1 MKAIAAR
8 LNRLEQIEARIAY
21 KPPVLVM
28 GNLRRLPRDYVGE
41 KHVVEL
47 NRRPSQT
54 WPGRFDCEFE
64 ERPGPE
70 PRKQDKHN
78 KPVYEMRVYFVS
90 LYEPSEPAPSDG
102 DGLGIR

>member
-1 MKAIAAR
+1 MRALAAR
-8 LNRLEQIEARIAY
+8 LKRLEQIEARIVWKA
-21 KPPVLVM
+21 PVLVM

-47 NRRPSQT
+47 NRRPSNT

-70 PRKQDKHN
+70 PRKPDQR
-78 KPVYEMRVYFVS
+78 VSEMRVYFV
-90 LYEPSEPAPSDG
+90 LPYGTSEPAPG
-102 DGLGIR
+102 QIRNH